1 MASYFNGLTLIVFTL
16 ILGSSGAYLV
26 AREIAPF
33 NFSFVPRSEIF
44 ERLTNEPVPVP
55 PSTFGTNVALEI
67 CDQTMTRLSF
77 YLAPTA
83 RMSAVANSCIETART
98 SISQMPSHSYGYY
111 IEALARF
118 ALGEA
123 DMAVAALERSQA
135 VGPNEQWL
143 AERRVGVAETHYAAL
158 EAYAGTGHLADL
170 ALLAQSRRG
179 IRSIAARYVANPE
192 FRERVTAVVETLP
205 DDIQQRFVAVVRA
218 EARTMG
224 AGA

>member
-1 MASYFNGLTLIVFTL
+1 
-16 ILGSSGAYLV
+16 
-26 AREIAPF
+26 
-33 NFSFVPRSEIF
+33 
-44 ERLTNEPVPVP
+44 
-55 PSTFGTNVALEI
+55 
-67 CDQTMTRLSF
+67 
-77 YLAPTA
+77 
-83 RMSAVANSCIETART
+83 
-98 SISQMPSHSYGYY
+98 MPSHSYGYY

-179 IRSIAARYVANPE
+179 IRSIAARYVANPD

-205 DDIQQRFVAVVRA
+205 DEIQQRFVAVVRA